1 MVTVRFVL
9 FCADTVNDFM
19 RKNCPYIAGAIA
31 FYALFA
37 MFPLFLAVITVLGYL
52 AGLRTE
58 AQRLELAQGI
68 ADVLPVSSEF
78 VSTQVQGVVN
88 TPAITG
94 IGIAS
99 VFGLLW
105 ASTAAFGAIRKGINA
120 AWGVKKTRP
129 FLEERL
135 IDIALVLG
143 AGVVLLAVLYSGAAI
158 SVSRG
163 VLDALAPESQVLNDS
178 IWRVV
183 STLFAPV
190 ASFAA
195 FVVMY
200 RFLPNTD
207 VRLGDVW
214 LGALLASL
222 AFETVKWGFVKYVTT
237 SLDYN
242 VVYGSV
248 GAVVALLTWVYVSAI
263 IVLFGALI
271 TSRYAAYASSI
282 EERET
287 YSLKLLWTGFSRVS
301 LRVVESTRTG

>member
-1 MVTVRFVL
+1 MVAIRFVL
-9 FCADTVNDFM
+9 FSAETVNDFM

-37 MFPLFLAVITVLGYL
+37 MFPLFLAVITVLGFL

-58 AQRLELAQGI
+58 EQRLELAQGI
-68 ADVLPVSSEF
+68 ADALPVSSEF
-78 VSTQVQGVVN
+78 VSVQVQGVVN

-129 FLEERL
+129 FLRERL
-135 IDIALVLG
+135 IDLTLVLV

-158 SVSRG
+158 GVSRG
-163 VLDALAPESQVLNDS
+163 VLTAVAPESQLLNDS
-178 IWRVV
+178 IWRVL
-183 STLFAPV
+183 SNLLSPL

-195 FVVMY
+195 FVLMY
-200 RFLPNTD
+200 RFLPYTG
-207 VRLGDVW
+207 VRLRDVW
-214 LGALLASL
+214 LGAFTASM
-222 AFETVKWGFVKYVTT
+222 AFEAVKWGFVKYVIT

-248 GAVVALLTWVYVSAI
+248 GAIVALLTWVYVSAI

-282 EERET
+282 EEKES
-287 YSLKLLWTGFSRVS
+287 YSFRLLWTGFSRVS
-301 LRVVESTRTG
+301 LRVVESTGKA

>member
-1 MVTVRFVL
+1 
-9 FCADTVNDFM
+9 M

-37 MFPLFLAVITVLGYL
+37 MFPLFLAIITLLGYL

-58 AQRLELAQGI
+58 EQRLELAQGI
-68 ADVLPVSSEF
+68 ADVLPVSSDF

-135 IDIALVLG
+135 IDITLVLG

-163 VLDALAPESQVLNDS
+163 VLTALAPESQVLNDS
-178 IWRVV
+178 IWRVL

-190 ASFAA
+190 ASFVA

-207 VRLGDVW
+207 VRLSDVW
-214 LGALLASL
+214 LGALTASL
-222 AFETVKWGFVKYVTT
+222 AFEAVKWGFVKYVIT

-248 GAVVALLTWVYVSAI
+248 GAIVALLTWVYVSAI

-282 EERET
+282 EERDT
-287 YSLKLLWTGFSRVS
+287 YNLRLLWTGFSRVS